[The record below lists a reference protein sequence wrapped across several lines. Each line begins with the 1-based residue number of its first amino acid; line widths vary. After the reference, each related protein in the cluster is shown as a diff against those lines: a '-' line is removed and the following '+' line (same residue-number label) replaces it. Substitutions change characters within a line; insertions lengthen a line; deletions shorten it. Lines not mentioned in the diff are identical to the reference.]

1 MVPFTIDRSGEVMFA
16 FTFRPTE
23 PDLRETGTVTLTTD
37 DPQRPTVQLSLLGTG
52 IAAVAT
58 VMPRTL
64 DFGEVYV
71 AENKTLELTLT
82 NAGSNELTVMSVT
95 LNPASPAG
103 LTSNAMPLVGTV
115 IAGGSAKATFTFA
128 PTAPGDLM
136 ANFEIV
142 FGAGLDAIRVA
153 LRGKAVE
160 AVPRV
165 CFKFDDS
172 PMETCSDKSLT
183 NLNFPFGSLC
193 DNRLFPPDGGAVCTR
208 PDGGAAPSSRSG
220 RFYVRNE
227 GNTPVS
233 YSLNLNLQAGGKCD
247 GGSGFDFDFS
257 NVPSPDAGRVMLPS
271 TKLPSSTMDPKP
283 WETPPVTV
291 VYRPTSRCRDDAAD
305 QVQVFWLRQGEPA
318 GTMRTPQSVVALFS
332 GQSLL
337 PRGVPQDLSFR
348 PQGTARIVLPY
359 QGLSNIGDAPLSIR
373 SASLWQGAS
382 LPDGGLGSVPAQA
395 CATGAAG
402 ACPFFWW
409 ETTPMV
415 PVTLSGTVSAAQPIS
430 RELGQLGF
438 GQRAGGSAP
447 TPGLMYR
454 VFAVFETDDPY
465 GTRCPFASMGSCV
478 ISVLDGTAVP

>member
-1 MVPFTIDRSGEVMFA
+1 
-16 FTFRPTE
+16 
-23 PDLRETGTVTLTTD
+23 
-37 DPQRPTVQLSLLGTG
+37 
-52 IAAVAT
+52 
-58 VMPRTL
+58 
-64 DFGEVYV
+64 
-71 AENKTLELTLT
+71 
-82 NAGSNELTVMSVT
+82 
-95 LNPASPAG
+95 
-103 LTSNAMPLVGTV
+103 
-115 IAGGSAKATFTFA
+115 
-128 PTAPGDLM
+128 
-136 ANFEIV
+136 
-142 FGAGLDAIRVA
+142 
-153 LRGKAVE
+153 
-160 AVPRV
+160 
-165 CFKFDDS
+165 
-172 PMETCSDKSLT
+172 
-183 NLNFPFGSLC
+183 
-193 DNRLFPPDGGAVCTR
+193 
-208 PDGGAAPSSRSG
+208 
-220 RFYVRNE
+220 
-227 GNTPVS
+227 
-233 YSLNLNLQAGGKCD
+233 LNLNLQAGGKCD